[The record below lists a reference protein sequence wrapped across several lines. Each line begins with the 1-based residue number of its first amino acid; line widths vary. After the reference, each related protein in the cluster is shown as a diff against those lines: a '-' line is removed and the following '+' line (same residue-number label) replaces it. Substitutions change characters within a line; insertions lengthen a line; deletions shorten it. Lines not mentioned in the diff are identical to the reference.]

1 MIIAV
6 FIAFGLAGLLV
17 LLDVLIADVVDEDE
31 IKTGVR
37 REGMYFGVNGF
48 MIRLGIS
55 LNAIVM
61 GNVLNAFGYDPN
73 LEVQPASA
81 LTGMKLLMTLVPILA
96 MAVAILVF
104 RHYPLEGERLEEIKA
119 SLGQR

>member
-55 LNAIVM
+55 LNAVIM
-61 GNVLNAFGYDPN
+61 GNVLNAFVTIP
-73 LEVQPASA
+73 
-81 LTGMKLLMTLVPILA
+81 TL
-96 MAVAILVF
+96 
-104 RHYPLEGERLEEIKA
+104 RSNH
-119 SLGQR
+119 